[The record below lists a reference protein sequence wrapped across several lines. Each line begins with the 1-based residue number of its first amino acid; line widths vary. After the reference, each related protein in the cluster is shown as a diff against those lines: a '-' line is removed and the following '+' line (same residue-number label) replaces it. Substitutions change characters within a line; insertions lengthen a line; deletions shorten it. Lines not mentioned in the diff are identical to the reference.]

1 MNRDLR
7 RLQLL
12 VHRAV
17 TDCGQ
22 ARPEFGELDG
32 LLRVEEVE
40 VDRLRPLLSRIE
52 RSMTGEGDTDP
63 SSIIRHNIAVEL
75 RDLLATA

>member
-17 TDCGQ
+17 ADCGQ
-22 ARPEFGELDG
+22 SRPELGELDC
-32 LLRVEEVE
+32 LLRFEDVE

-52 RSMTGEGDTDP
+52 RSRTGEGDSEP